1 MTERIDQAG
10 HAGGEELAEPLA
22 YQRRLV
28 GLVGYDDP
36 ALVQAATGLAWR
48 ALVDEAG
55 PDLRN
60 RPAPGEWSVLECLG
74 HAVDGELVMSGRYRW
89 ALAEDDPEIVGY
101 DQDRWVAALEHGHAD
116 PADLLRLFETLR
128 AANLA
133 LWRAT
138 TPAQRARSVR
148 HRERGAEI
156 ARPDVH
162 DDRGPRPV
170 PSRPGSPGA
179 RVGPGWLTQP
189 VGYDRPHGNALPCRR
204 RARGAPRPARPRRGR
219 ARRGSRSSSTTSW
232 TSTPCWHGS
241 TRTPSRRRPRRS
253 SSRTSSARTWRG
265 RRSTQAEAL
274 ANVPRRERR
283 LRGGA
288 GHPRRRLSDAVM
300 GDPATDPPDGRRDG
314 RAASGPAR
322 SRRASLST
330 PTSRSS
336 SARTPR
342 STRGCRSTP
351 RVPGPRPPTR
361 TPAWPPPARTV
372 PRRWWRCPRCAAC
385 PSRLKDLVSRARW
398 PVHRRLADPRG
409 LHLPR
414 TTRTSPSGCER
425 PAR

>member
-148 HRERGAEI
+148 HRERGAESLGLMFTMT
-156 ARPDVH
+156 AGH
-162 DDRGPRPV
+162 DRFHLAQG
-170 PSRPGSPGA
+170 
-179 RVGPGWLTQP
+179 
-189 VGYDRPHGNALPCRR
+189 R
-204 RARGAPRPARPRRGR
+204 RA
-219 ARRGSRSSSTTSW
+219 
-232 TSTPCWHGS
+232 
-241 TRTPSRRRPRRS
+241 
-253 SSRTSSARTWRG
+253 
-265 RRSTQAEAL
+265 
-274 ANVPRRERR
+274 
-283 LRGGA
+283 
-288 GHPRRRLSDAVM
+288 
-300 GDPATDPPDGRRDG
+300 
-314 RAASGPAR
+314 
-322 SRRASLST
+322 
-330 PTSRSS
+330 
-336 SARTPR
+336 
-342 STRGCRSTP
+342 
-351 RVPGPRPPTR
+351 
-361 TPAWPPPARTV
+361 
-372 PRRWWRCPRCAAC
+372 
-385 PSRLKDLVSRARW
+385 LVSVRA
-398 PVHRRLADPRG
+398 G
-409 LHLPR
+409 
-414 TTRTSPSGCER
+414 
-425 PAR
+425 